1 MFHYSVIPGSIS
13 SGGEVR
19 QCVLKGLLC
28 LHSGGWEDRAVQMG
42 DGAFIIT
49 HHLPVIMF
57 PLGEH

>member
-1 MFHYSVIPGSIS
+1 MSHYSVILGSIS
-13 SGGEVR
+13 SGDEVS
-19 QCVLKGLLC
+19 QCVLKGLFC
-28 LHSGGWEDRAVQMG
+28 LHSGGWEDRGVQMG